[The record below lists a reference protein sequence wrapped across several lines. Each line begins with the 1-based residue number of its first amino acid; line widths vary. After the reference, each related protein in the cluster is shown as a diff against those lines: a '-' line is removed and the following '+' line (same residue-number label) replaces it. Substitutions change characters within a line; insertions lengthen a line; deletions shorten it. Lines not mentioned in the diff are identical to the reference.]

1 MTTLVTGA
9 SGFVGSAV
17 ARVLVA
23 AGAEVRVFLRAGS
36 DRRNVAGLD
45 VEIVEGDLTDR
56 QSLARAVK
64 GCKALYHLAADYRL
78 WALDPRSLYRVNVDA
93 TTTLMQL
100 AAEAGVARIV
110 YTSSVAALGL
120 TKDGSPADET
130 TAAHL
135 DAMIGHYK
143 RSKYLAEQAVRRQIQ
158 EDGLPIVI
166 VNPSAPVGPRD
177 VKPTP
182 TGRMI
187 VEAASGA
194 MPAFVDTGLNL
205 AHVDD
210 IARGHLLAFEKGEIG
225 EGYILAGENLTLAEI
240 LTEIATICGHR
251 PPRLK
256 IPHDLLWPLAYGA
269 EGWAR
274 LTRSQKEP
282 FITLDGLRMSKKRMF
297 FSHTKAA
304 AKLGYAPRPARQGL
318 EDAIA
323 WFRKEGYLS

>member
-1 MTTLVTGA
+1 MTALVTGA

-17 ARVLVA
+17 ARALVE
-23 AGAEVRVFLRAGS
+23 AGVAVRVLLRPAS
-36 DRRNVAGLD
+36 DRRNVEGLD
-45 VEIVEGDLTDR
+45 VEVVEGDMTDPA
-56 QSLARAVK
+56 SLAKALK
-64 GCKALYHLAADYRL
+64 GCDGLYHLAADYRL
-78 WALDPRSLYRVNVDA
+78 WAPDPDVLYRVNVEA
-93 TTTLMQL
+93 TTDLMRL
-100 AAEAGVARIV
+100 AAAAGVGRIV

-120 TKDGSPADET
+120 TTDGSPTTET
-130 TAAHL
+130 TTASL
-135 DAMIGHYK
+135 EAMIGHYK
-143 RSKYLAEQAVRRQIQ
+143 RSKYLAELAVRRLIQ
-158 EDGLPIVI
+158 EEGLPVVI

-210 IARGHLLAFEKGEIG
+210 IAQGHLLAFEKGRLG
-225 EGYILAGENLTLAEI
+225 EGYILAGENMTLAEI
-240 LTEIATICGHR
+240 LGEIARICGRR
-251 PPRLK
+251 PPRVK
-256 IPHDLLWPLAYGA
+256 IPHDLLWPLAYAA

-274 LTRSQKEP
+274 LTGAQQEP
-282 FITLDGLRMSKKRMF
+282 FITLDGLRMSKKCMYF
-297 FSHTKAA
+297 THAKAA
-304 AKLGYAPRPARQGL
+304 EELGYRPRPARQGL

>member
-1 MTTLVTGA
+1 
-9 SGFVGSAV
+9 
-17 ARVLVA
+17 
-23 AGAEVRVFLRAGS
+23 
-36 DRRNVAGLD
+36 VAGLD
-45 VEIVEGDLTDR
+45 LEVVEGDLTDR
-56 QSLARAVK
+56 QSLGRALR
-64 GCKALYHLAADYRL
+64 GCTALYHLAADYRL
-78 WALDPRSLYRVNVDA
+78 WALDPQSLYRVNVDA

-120 TKDGSPADET
+120 TGDGSPADET
-130 TAAHL
+130 TPARL
-135 DAMIGHYK
+135 EAMIGHYK

-187 VEAASGA
+187 VEAAMGA

-210 IARGHLLAFEKGEIG
+210 IAAGHLLAFEKGEIG

-240 LTEIATICGHR
+240 LGDIAAICGRR

-256 IPHDLLWPLAYGA
+256 IPHNMLWPLAYGA

-274 LTRSQKEP
+274 LRRANTEP

-297 FSHTKAA
+297 FSHAKAA
-304 AKLGYAPRPARQGL
+304 ASLGYKPRPARQGL

>member
-1 MTTLVTGA
+1 MRALVTGA

-17 ARVLVA
+17 ARALVA
-23 AGAEVRVFLRAGS
+23 QGGDVRVLLRAGS
-36 DRRNVAGLD
+36 DRRNVHGLD
-45 VEIVEGDLTDR
+45 VEIVEGDLTDG
-56 QSLARAVK
+56 QSLARALK
-64 GCKALYHLAADYRL
+64 GCDALYHLAADYRL
-78 WALDPRSLYRVNVDA
+78 WALEPESLYRVNVDA
-93 TTTLMQL
+93 TEALMRL
-100 AAEAGVARIV
+100 AGEAGVGRIV

-120 TKDGSPADET
+120 TKDGSPATET
-130 TAAHL
+130 TPAHL
-135 DAMIGHYK
+135 EAMIGDYK
-143 RSKYLAEQAVRRQIQ
+143 RSKYLAEQAVRRLIAE
-158 EDGLPIVI
+158 EDLPIVI

-210 IARGHLLAFEKGEIG
+210 IAEGHLLAYERGKIG
-225 EGYILAGENLTLAEI
+225 EGYILAGENMTLAEI
-240 LTEIATICGHR
+240 LATIAEICDRR
-251 PPRLK
+251 PPRVK

-274 LTRSQKEP
+274 LRRSEKEP
-282 FITLDGLRMSKKRMF
+282 FITLDGLRMSKKKMF
-297 FSHTKAA
+297 FSHAKAA
-304 AKLGYAPRPARQGL
+304 AELGYSPRPARQGL

-323 WFRKEGYLS
+323 WFRKEDYLS